1 MTHRILLAAAL
12 LACAAPAAAQ
22 STPAPARPDSAAQ
35 VRTQALSIL
44 PIHFLFGWYA
54 GDYERVLT
62 RTTTLGIGAS
72 HFSFGGWDDGY
83 DQGYVDGDG
92 VIIGD
97 DEDDFRYTSAE
108 AKLRYYPSGDA
119 LDGLSFGVTAGP
131 TWVSN
136 GLDSG
141 DEGDTYAAIGLGFEV
156 ARSNTLGI
164 DRRFYY
170 GFGAGAKRLF
180 PVSDGSDD
188 AQHVI
193 PTLRLSVGV
202 LF

>member
-1 MTHRILLAAAL
+1 MTHRILMAAAAAA

-22 STPAPARPDSAAQ
+22 STPVRPDSASM

-44 PIHFLFGWYA
+44 PFHFLFGWYA

-62 RTTTLGIGAS
+62 RTTTLGFGAS
-72 HFSFGGWDDGY
+72 HFSFNWEDGY
-83 DQGYVDGDG
+83 DEGYVDGDG
-92 VIIGD
+92 VIVGEED
-97 DEDDFRYTSAE
+97 DDFRYTSAE

-119 LDGLSFGVTAGP
+119 LDGLSFGITAGP
-131 TWVSN
+131 TWVRN
-136 GLDSG
+136 DLGSG
-141 DEGDTYAAIGLGFEV
+141 NEEDTYAAIGLGFEI
-156 ARSNTLGI
+156 ARSSTLGV

-170 GFGAGAKRLF
+170 GIGAGAKRLF
-180 PVSDGSDD
+180 PFSDGSDD

>member
-1 MTHRILLAAAL
+1 MTHRILVAAAAAA

-22 STPAPARPDSAAQ
+22 STPVRPDSASM

-44 PIHFLFGWYA
+44 PVHFLFGWYA

-62 RTTTLGIGAS
+62 RTTTLGFGAS
-72 HFSFGGWDDGY
+72 HFTWDGWDDGY
-83 DQGYVDGDG
+83 DDGYVDGDG
-92 VIIGD
+92 IIIDDD
-97 DEDDFRYTSAE
+97 DEYRYTSAE

-131 TWVSN
+131 MWVRDVS
-136 GLDSG
+136 DSS
-141 DEGDTYAAIGLGFEV
+141 DEEPYTAIGLGFEI

-170 GFGAGAKRLF
+170 GFGGGAKRLF
-180 PVSDGSDD
+180 PLSGGTDDGFN
-188 AQHVI
+188 VI

>member
-1 MTHRILLAAAL
+1 MTRRILLAAAL

-22 STPAPARPDSAAQ
+22 STPAPARPDSASL
-35 VRTQALSIL
+35 VRTQAISIL

-62 RTTTLGIGAS
+62 RTTTLGFGAS
-72 HFSFGGWDDGY
+72 HFTFGGWDDGY
-83 DQGYVDGDG
+83 DDGYVDGDG
-92 VIIGD
+92 VVIDEGD
-97 DEDDFRYTSAE
+97 GDFRYISAD

-131 TWVSN
+131 TWVRTD
-136 GLDSG
+136 LDT
-141 DEGDTYAAIGLGFEV
+141 DDGDTYTAIGLGFEV

-170 GFGAGAKRLF
+170 GIGAGAKRLF
-180 PVSDGSDD
+180 PISDGEDD
-188 AQHVI
+188 SPHVI
-193 PTLRLSVGV
+193 PTLRFSVGL